1 MTPQPVVSGSLR
13 ELVMLYELEECPS
26 CLPSISATLTKR
38 PSAHV
43 RRTGCHALAFTVKQ
57 TFPTSPL
64 TEIHD
69 HRSCFK
75 KKKPYD
81 NLVITRIKDSD
92 VPDDLDQHQSADR
105 AKRSTLFACCRL
117 THGKAQQVHLDALR
131 WLQLGV

>member
-1 MTPQPVVSGSLR
+1 MSFLSPVNQCDANQTPVGSCTQNRVSR
-13 ELVMLYELEECPS
+13 A
-26 CLPSISATLTKR
+26 SI
-38 PSAHV
+38 
-43 RRTGCHALAFTVKQ
+43 
-57 TFPTSPL
+57 
-64 TEIHD
+64 
-69 HRSCFK
+69 HRQANISNLSSDRNPRSSFLLQ